1 VDLFS
6 RCREFKDAEKVQ
18 ALGLYPYF
26 RPISS
31 AQEPEV
37 TMDGRKI
44 IMLGSNNY
52 LGLTNHPHVKARSIE
67 AVRKYGT
74 GTAGSRFLNGTL
86 DIHVE
91 LENRLA
97 AFVQKEAALVF
108 STGFQTNLGTL
119 STLVGK
125 DDCVYIDK
133 LDHASIIDGCRLS
146 FGKIRKFGHNDLKN
160 LEKLVQTDGDKPG
173 KLVAVDGVFS
183 MEGDIFPLPGLI
195 PLAKKYDLKVLVD
208 DAHGL
213 GVLGEMGRGTSH
225 HFGLQEQV
233 DLIMGTFSKSL
244 ASVGGF
250 IAGPAEVV
258 SWIKHKARP
267 LMFSASPP
275 PASVGA
281 VLGALDVIEREPER
295 REKLWA
301 NTRFLMDGLN
311 SLGYNTGNSAS
322 PIIPAVVGEDMIC
335 FQMVHRLQELGVFAN
350 PVISPATPPGRALLR
365 NSLMAT
371 HSTEHLE
378 KALSAF
384 RKAGKEFGIIP

>member
-1 VDLFS
+1 MDLFQ
-6 RCREFKDAEKVQ
+6 RCREFKEPERVR

-52 LGLTNHPHVKARSIE
+52 LGLTNHPHVKEKSIE
-67 AVRKYGT
+67 AVKKYGS
-74 GTAGSRFLNGTL
+74 GAAGSRFLNGTL
-86 DIHVE
+86 EIHVE
-91 LENRLA
+91 LEHRLA

-108 STGFQTNLGTL
+108 STGFQTNLGTI

-125 DDCVYIDK
+125 DDRVYIDK

-146 FGKIRKFGHNDLKN
+146 FGKVRKFSHTDLGN
-160 LEKLVQTDGDKPG
+160 LEKLILNDGEKPG
-173 KLVAVDGVFS
+173 KLVVVDGVFS
-183 MEGDIFPLPGLI
+183 MEGDIFPLPGLVA
-195 PLAKKYDLKVLVD
+195 LAEKYGVRILVD
-208 DAHGL
+208 DAHGI

-225 HFGLQEQV
+225 HFGVQDRV

-250 IAGPAEVV
+250 IAGTMEVI
-258 SWIKHKARP
+258 SWIKHTARP
-267 LMFSASPP
+267 LIFSASPP
-275 PASVGA
+275 PSSVGA
-281 VLGALDVIEREPER
+281 VLGALDVIEREPEL
-295 REKLWA
+295 RERLWA
-301 NTRFLMDGLN
+301 NTRFLMDGLK
-311 SLGYNTGNSAS
+311 SLGYDTGAAAS
-322 PIIPAVVGEDMIC
+322 PIIPALVGEDMMA

-350 PVISPATPPGRALLR
+350 PVISPATPPGRALIR

-371 HSTEHLE
+371 HTTEHLE
-378 KALSAF
+378 KALAAF
-384 RKAGKEFGIIP
+384 KKAGREFGIIP